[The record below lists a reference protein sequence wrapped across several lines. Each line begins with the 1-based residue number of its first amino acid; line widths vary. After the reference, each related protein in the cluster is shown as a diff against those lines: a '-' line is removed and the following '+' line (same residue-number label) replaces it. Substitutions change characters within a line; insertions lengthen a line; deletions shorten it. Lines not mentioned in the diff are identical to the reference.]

1 MRKLTKIVMF
11 VGVSALGFASCSNKE
26 KQENNMNTENQ
37 NNESVVYVTRNIS
50 AENLIK
56 IYEALGVKAEGKV
69 GVKISTGEGKGI
81 HALSM
86 DLIAPLVKKLNAN
99 IIECNTAYAG
109 TRHNSELHRHTI
121 KEHGWEKVAKVD
133 ILDEEGEI
141 KLPIKD
147 GKHLKYDIVGSH
159 INNYNFIVNLAH
171 FKGHQMAG
179 FGGVLK
185 NQSIGFGST
194 NGKAYIHSAGTWEKM
209 EDLWEKHVAAQ
220 DDFCE
225 SMAEAAKAIHD
236 KFKGKI
242 VYIAVMNNMSIDCDC
257 NANPAKPL
265 IKDYGILASTDPV
278 ALDQACLDIIFN
290 MEATKDNNTKPLIDR
305 IKQQH
310 GTHTVDYAEKIGLGS
325 KKYTLKKID

>member
-1 MRKLTKIVMF
+1 MNRLSKIAMF
-11 VGVSALGFASCSNKE
+11 AGVVSFAFLSCSNKE
-26 KQENNMNTENQ
+26 KEKTVMTEENKNQ
-37 NNESVVYVTRNIS
+37 ESVVYITKDITGESLV
-50 AENLIK
+50 K
-56 IYEALGVKAEGKV
+56 IYEVLGVKAEGKV
-69 GVKISTGEGKGI
+69 GVKISTGEGKGV

-86 DLIAPLVKKLNAN
+86 DLIAPLVHKLNAN
-99 IIECNTAYAG
+99 IIECNTAYEG
-109 TRHNSELHRHTI
+109 TRHRTDLHKHTI

-159 INNYNFIVNLAH
+159 INNYDFVVNLAH

-185 NQSIGFGST
+185 NQSIGFAST
-194 NGKAYIHSAGTWEKM
+194 NGKSYIHSAGKIESMK
-209 EDLWEKHVAAQ
+209 ELWSNIAPQ
-220 DDFCE
+220 DDFLE
-225 SMAEAAKAIHD
+225 SMAEAAKAVAE
-236 KFKGKI
+236 KFGDKI

-278 ALDQACLDIIFN
+278 ALDKACLDIIFN
-290 MEATKDNNTKPLIDR
+290 MQVTEDNNTKPLIDR
-305 IKQQH
+305 INQQH
-310 GTHTVDYAEKIGLGS
+310 GTHIVDYAEQIGLGS
-325 KKYTLKKID
+325 TKYTLKSID